1 MKIGVFLQYLQIQR
15 KYSEHTVN
23 AYKNDLSSFE
33 LFFSGNFGV
42 EPDNAQYADIRK
54 WIAFLAEEKIS
65 ARSIN
70 RKISALRTYFNY
82 LIKNGILSENP
93 TNQIVGPKV
102 SKKLPAFIEQESIDM
117 LNNHDL
123 FGFDFRGCRNMLIV
137 EILYGTGIRRAEL
150 INLKNINVDIVK
162 CQIKVLGKRNKE
174 RIIPYP
180 KSILPLIEEYHR
192 FKNQIAVKTDTFLI
206 TEKGEYHRFKNQIAV
221 KTDTFL
227 ITEKGASLYP
237 KLIHRVVTQYL
248 GMVSTSEKKSPHV
261 LRHTFAT
268 HLLNNGA
275 DINAIKELLGHSNL
289 SATQIYTHTSFERL
303 NQIYKQA
310 HPRA

>member
-102 SKKLPAFIEQESIDM
+102 SKKLPAFIEQENIDM

-206 TEKGEYHRFKNQIAV
+206 TEKGE
-221 KTDTFL
+221 
-227 ITEKGASLYP
+227 SLYP
-237 KLIHRVVTQYL
+237 KLIHRIVAQYL

>member
-206 TEKGEYHRFKNQIAV
+206 TEKG
-221 KTDTFL
+221 
-227 ITEKGASLYP
+227 ASLYP
-237 KLIHRVVTQYL
+237 KLIHRVVAQYL

>member
-206 TEKGEYHRFKNQIAV
+206 TEKGE
-221 KTDTFL
+221 
-227 ITEKGASLYP
+227 SLYP

>member
-206 TEKGEYHRFKNQIAV
+206 TEKGE
-221 KTDTFL
+221 
-227 ITEKGASLYP
+227 SLYP
-237 KLIHRVVTQYL
+237 KLIHRIVAQYL

>member
-102 SKKLPAFIEQESIDM
+102 SKKLPAFIEQENIDM

-180 KSILPLIEEYHR
+180 KSILPLIE
-192 FKNQIAVKTDTFLI
+192 
-206 TEKGEYHRFKNQIAV
+206 EYHRFKNQIAV

>member
-93 TNQIVGPKV
+93 TNQIPVPKV
-102 SKKLPAFIEQESIDM
+102 SKKLPAFIEQENIDM

-206 TEKGEYHRFKNQIAV
+206 TEKGE
-221 KTDTFL
+221 
-227 ITEKGASLYP
+227 SLYP
-237 KLIHRVVTQYL
+237 KLIHRIVAQYL

>member
-206 TEKGEYHRFKNQIAV
+206 TEKG
-221 KTDTFL
+221 
-227 ITEKGASLYP
+227 ASLYP